1 MATTLTI
8 TSPTYAGEAAKG
20 YLAAALLEGNTIAK
34 GGIEV
39 RQNIRYKQV
48 MQKNCY

>member
-34 GGIEV
+34 GGIAV
-39 RQNIRYKQV
+39 SYTHLRAHGPY
-48 MQKNCY
+48 